1 MEGRDGPGLRGES
14 ELALVHGLP
23 SKAHLSMVSSSHAAG
38 CVSTAGEAP
47 APESKQVSESPPHP
61 GRQLNMGGGGWE
73 CWGEQ
78 VEMGVGVRTAVK
90 TITVL
95 SQELSL
101 VVLAYN

>member
-61 GRQLNMGGGGWE
+61 GRQLNMRGGGWE
-73 CWGEQ
+73 CWGGAGRDGGRGENCSQ
-78 VEMGVGVRTAVK
+78 DHHSSEPGAV
-90 TITVL
+90 I
-95 SQELSL
+95 SCSGI
-101 VVLAYN
+101 

>member
-1 MEGRDGPGLRGES
+1 
-14 ELALVHGLP
+14 
-23 SKAHLSMVSSSHAAG
+23 
-38 CVSTAGEAP
+38 
-47 APESKQVSESPPHP
+47 
-61 GRQLNMGGGGWE
+61 MGVLGG
-73 CWGEQ
+73 Q